1 MDSAKFKKTLLHLL
15 PVTLFAFIGNIVSF
29 SVRNATGRD
38 ISDKFMSF
46 IEILSN
52 KITIPLPSLHWIDL
66 LVGLASGAVFYVYWK
81 LRKANAKQFRTGKE
95 HGSARWSTEEE
106 SKILRAKHFCDNLIV
121 TATLWM
127 TMKKPKSVKIGRNH
141 NILIIGTPGT
151 GKTRFY
157 IKPNLMQMFGSYV
170 VTDPKG
176 TVLIECGKMLERGR
190 PKRDAKGKVL
200 TDKAGKIIYEPYNI
214 KVFNTVDFGKSMHY
228 NPMAYIRPDH
238 REVDILKLVDAL
250 IRNTSGSGKQATED
264 FWVKAE
270 RLLYTSYIA
279 LIFAIYPEEERNFAS
294 LIELINDSEVRE
306 NDEDFK
312 NHVDLLFDAIERW
325 LENRMLDEAE
335 SAELE
340 AEDTESSLYFLGL
353 MTDLDGE
360 TPTNEQ
366 ASIARFA
373 IRQYKAYK
381 LAAGKT
387 AKSILIS
394 CATRLGVFSIDE
406 ILEITSYDE
415 LELGKLGDELS
426 ALFVIVPDSD
436 ATFNF
441 LVAIL
446 YTQMFNLLCTRADS
460 NRGGKLKYHVHCL
473 LDEFKNTGEIPGF
486 DKLIS
491 TIRSREISASIVL
504 QSKSQLK
511 DLYKDNAATIED
523 CCDSMLFLGGSDKT
537 TLKEISESLGK
548 ETIDIISTSTQK
560 GQSESSGVSYQKQGR
575 ELMTSEEIFT
585 MDRGKCIAR
594 VGGFHP
600 FFCDKYD
607 ITKHPM
613 YGCLLDSHMGKPDEA
628 TFTFDIAAYTHSIR
642 KQQKATVSGDTVVE
656 VYDTKSGSKKER
668 KSQ

>member
-1 MDSAKFKKTLLHLL
+1 MASTRLKKNLLLSL
-15 PVTLFAFIGNIVSF
+15 PGIIFALVGNIVSF
-29 SVRNATGRD
+29 SARNATGHD
-38 ISDKFMSF
+38 VSDKCMSF
-46 IEILSN
+46 LNIFAE
-52 KITIPLPSLHWIDL
+52 KITIPIPSLHPIDL
-66 LVGLASGAVFYVYWK
+66 LVGLLSAAAFYVIWK
-81 LRKANAKQFRTGKE
+81 LRKANAKQYRTGKE
-95 HGSARWSTEEE
+95 HGSARWATEEE
-106 SKILRAKHFCDNLIV
+106 SKVFRAKQFCDNIII
-121 TATLWM
+121 TATVWM
-127 TMKKPKSVKIGRNH
+127 TMLKPKNVKLARNH
-141 NILIIGTPGT
+141 NVLIIGGSGT

-157 IKPNLMQMFGSYV
+157 LKPNLMQMFGSYV

-176 TVLIECGKMLERGR
+176 LVLIECGKMLERGR
-190 PKRDAKGKVL
+190 PKRDENGKVL
-200 TDKAGKIIYEPYNI
+200 KDKSGKIIYEPYNI

-228 NPMAYIRPDH
+228 NPMAYIREGH
-238 REVDILKLVDAL
+238 READILKLVDVL
-250 IRNTSGSGKQATED
+250 IRNTSGSGKQAAED

-279 LIFAIYPEEERNFAS
+279 LIFAMYPEEERNFGS

-306 NDEDFK
+306 NDEEYK
-312 NHVDLLFDAIERW
+312 NHVDLLFEAIERW

-360 TPTNEQ
+360 TPTDEQ

-415 LELGKLGDELS
+415 LELEKLGDELT
-426 ALFVIVPDSD
+426 ALFVIVPDTD

-446 YTQMFNLLCTRADS
+446 YTQMFNMLCTRADS

-473 LDEFKNTGEIPGF
+473 LDEFKNIGEIPNF
-486 DKLIS
+486 DKLIA

-504 QSKSQLK
+504 QTKSQLK
-511 DLYKDNAATIED
+511 DLYKDNADTIEGN
-523 CCDSMLFLGGSDKT
+523 CDTLLVLGGSEKT
-537 TLKEISESLGK
+537 TLKELSDALGK
-548 ETIDIISTSTQK
+548 ETIDIISTSMQK
-560 GQSESSGVSYQKQGR
+560 GQSTSSGWSYQKQGR

-613 YGCLLDSHMGKPDEA
+613 YGCLLDAHMGKPDEA
-628 TFTFDIAAYTHSIR
+628 KFTFDIEAYTRSIR
-642 KQQKATVSGDTVVE
+642 KQQKAVVSGDTAVE
-656 VYDTKSGSKKER
+656 VYEAKTEKLK
-668 KSQ
+668 

>member
-1 MDSAKFKKTLLHLL
+1 MDSAKFKKMLLHLL
-15 PVTLFAFIGNIVSF
+15 PAALFAFIGNIVSF
-29 SVRNATGRD
+29 SVRNAAGHD

-46 IEILSN
+46 IDVLST
-52 KITIPLPSLHWIDL
+52 KLTIPLPSLHWIDL
-66 LVGLASGAVFYVYWK
+66 LVGLASGAAFYGLWRLK
-81 LRKANAKQFRTGKE
+81 KSNAKQFRSGKE
-95 HGSARWSTEEE
+95 HGSARWGTVEE
-106 SKILRAKHFCDNLIV
+106 SKALRAKRFCDNLII

-127 TMKKPKSVKIGRNH
+127 TMQKPKIIKLARNH
-141 NILIIGTPGT
+141 NVIIVGGSGT

-176 TVLIECGKMLERGR
+176 LVLIECGKMLERGR
-190 PKRDAKGKVL
+190 PKLDDNGKPLKDA
-200 TDKAGKIIYEPYNI
+200 TGKIIYEPYNI

-228 NPMAYIRPDH
+228 NPMAYIREGH
-238 REVDILKLVDAL
+238 READILKLVDVL
-250 IRNTSGSGKQATED
+250 IRNTAGSKQSAED

-279 LIFAIYPEEERNFAS
+279 LLFAIYPEEERNFGS

-306 NDEDFK
+306 NDEEYK
-312 NHVDLLFDAIERW
+312 NHVDLLFEAIERW
-325 LENRMLDEAE
+325 LENRMLDADE

-353 MTDLDGE
+353 MNDLDGE
-360 TPTNEQ
+360 TPTDEQ

-415 LELGKLGDELS
+415 LELDKLGDELS
-426 ALFVIVPDSD
+426 ALFVIVPDTD

-441 LVAIL
+441 LVAIM

-460 NRGGKLKYHVHCL
+460 NPGGKLKYHVHCL
-473 LDEFKNTGEIPGF
+473 LDEFKNIGEIPNF
-486 DKLIS
+486 DKLIA

-504 QSKSQLK
+504 QTKSQLK
-511 DLYKDNAATIED
+511 DLYKDNADTIEGN
-523 CCDSMLFLGGSDKT
+523 CDTMLFLGGSEKT
-537 TLKEISESLGK
+537 TLKELSDALGK
-548 ETIDIISTSTQK
+548 ETIDIINTSLNK
-560 GQSESSGVSYQKQGR
+560 GQSTSSGVSYQKQGR

-613 YGCLLDSHMGKPDEA
+613 YGCLLDAHMGKPDEKK
-628 TFTFDIAAYTHSIR
+628 FTFDIAAYTHSIR
-642 KQQKATVSGDTVVE
+642 KQQKATVSGDTVVD
-656 VYDTKSGSKKER
+656 VYEAKTGK
-668 KSQ
+668 

>member
-1 MDSAKFKKTLLHLL
+1 MASTKLKKNLLLSL
-15 PVTLFAFIGNIVSF
+15 PGIMFAYVGNIVSF
-29 SVRNATGRD
+29 SARNTTGHD
-38 ISDKFMSF
+38 VSDKFMSF
-46 IEILSN
+46 LEIFAE
-52 KITIPLPSLHWIDL
+52 KITIPVPSLHPIDL
-66 LVGLASGAVFYVYWK
+66 LVGLLSAAAFYVIWK
-81 LRKANAKQFRTGKE
+81 LRKANAKQYRTGKE
-95 HGSARWSTEEE
+95 HGSARWANEDE
-106 SKILRAKHFCDNLIV
+106 SKVLRAKHFCDNLIV

-127 TMKKPKSVKIGRNH
+127 TMRKPKNVKIARNH
-141 NILIIGTPGT
+141 NIIIIGTPGT

-190 PKRDAKGKVL
+190 PKRDENGKIL
-200 TDKAGKIIYEPYNI
+200 KDKSGKIIYEPYNI

-228 NPMAYIRPDH
+228 NPMAYIRNGH
-238 REVDILKLVDAL
+238 REEDILKLVDVL
-250 IRNTSGSGKQATED
+250 IRNTTGNGPKSGED

-270 RLLYTSYIA
+270 RLLYLAYIA
-279 LIFAIYPEEERNFAS
+279 LMFAIYPEEERNFGS

-306 NDEDFK
+306 NDEEYK
-312 NHVDLLFDAIERW
+312 NHVDLLFEAIERW
-325 LENRMLDEAE
+325 LENRMLDETE

-353 MTDLDGE
+353 MNDLDGE
-360 TPTNEQ
+360 TPTDEQ

-394 CATRLGVFSIDE
+394 CAARLGVFSIDK
-406 ILEITSYDE
+406 ILEVTSYDE
-415 LELGKLGDELS
+415 LELDKLGDELS

-441 LVAIL
+441 LVAIM

-460 NRGGKLKYHVHCL
+460 NRGGKLKIHVHCL
-473 LDEFKNTGEIPGF
+473 LDEFKNIGEIPEF

-504 QSKSQLK
+504 QSKRQLK
-511 DLYKDNAATIED
+511 DLYKENAETIED
-523 CCDSMLFLGGSDKT
+523 CCDSLLFLGGSNNT
-537 TLKEISESLGK
+537 TLKEISESLGR
-548 ETIDIISTSTQK
+548 ETIDIISTSEQK
-560 GQSESSGVSYQKQGR
+560 GQSTSSGVSYQKQGR
-575 ELMTSEEIFT
+575 ELMTAEEIYT
-585 MDRGKCIAR
+585 MDGGKCIAR
-594 VGGFHP
+594 VRGFHP

-613 YGCLLDSHMGKPDEA
+613 YGCLLDAHMDKPDEA
-628 TFTFDIAAYTHSIR
+628 KFTFDIAAYTQSIR
-642 KQQKATVSGDTVVE
+642 KQQKAVVSGDTAVD
-656 VYDTKSGSKKER
+656 VYEAKTGN
-668 KSQ
+668 

>member
-1 MDSAKFKKTLLHLL
+1 MDTAKVKKIL
-15 PVTLFAFIGNIVSF
+15 LFAIPFSMFALVGNIITF
-29 SVRNATGRD
+29 SARTATGHEANE
-38 ISDKFMSF
+38 KFLSF
-46 IEILSN
+46 MEIFAN
-52 KITIPLPSLHWIDL
+52 KITIPLPSLHPADL
-66 LVGLASGAVFYVYWK
+66 LGGAVTAAALFGVWK
-81 LRKANAKQFRTGKE
+81 LRKANAKNFKTGKE
-95 HGSARWSTEEE
+95 HGSARWAKPEEAND
-106 SKILRAKHFCDNLIV
+106 LRAKQFRDNLLIS
-121 TATLWM
+121 ATLWM
-127 TMKKPKSVKIGRNH
+127 TVKKPKTIKLARNH
-141 NILIIGTPGT
+141 NVLIVGGSGT

-176 TVLIECGKMLERGR
+176 TILIECGKMLERGR
-190 PKRDAKGKVL
+190 PKYDEKGRMLKDAN
-200 TDKAGKIIYEPYNI
+200 GKIIYEPYHI

-228 NPMAYIRPDH
+228 NPMAYIREGH
-238 REVDILKLVDAL
+238 READILKLVDVL
-250 IRNTSGSGKQATED
+250 IRNTSGSGKQSAED

-279 LIFAIYPEEERNFAS
+279 LMFAIYPEEERNFGS

-306 NDEDFK
+306 DDESFK

-335 SAELE
+335 SAALE
-340 AEDTESSLYFLGL
+340 EEDTESSLYFLGL

-360 TPTNEQ
+360 TPTDEQ

-415 LELGKLGDELS
+415 MELDMLGDELS
-426 ALFVIVPDSD
+426 ALFVIVPDTD

-441 LVAIL
+441 LVAIM

-460 NRGGKLKYHVHCL
+460 NPGGKLKYHVHCL
-473 LDEFKNTGEIPGF
+473 LDEFKNIGEIPNF
-486 DKLIS
+486 DKLIA

-504 QSKSQLK
+504 QTKSQLK
-511 DLYKDNAATIED
+511 DLYKDNADTIEGN
-523 CCDSMLFLGGSDKT
+523 CDTVLFLGGSEKT
-537 TLKEISESLGK
+537 TLKELSEALGK
-548 ETIDIISTSTQK
+548 ETIDIISTSLNK
-560 GQSESSGVSYQKQGR
+560 GQSSSSGVSYQKQGR

-600 FFCDKYD
+600 FFADKYD
-607 ITKHPM
+607 ITRHPM
-613 YGCLLDSHMGKPDEA
+613 YGCLLDSHMGKPDEKK
-628 TFTFDIAAYTHSIR
+628 FTFDLAAYTRGISRHS
-642 KQQKATVSGDTVVE
+642 KAAVSADTAVE
-656 VYDTKSGSKKER
+656 VYEAKTGN
-668 KSQ
+668 

>member
-1 MDSAKFKKTLLHLL
+1 MDTAKVKKIL
-15 PVTLFAFIGNIVSF
+15 LFAIPFSMFALVGNIITF
-29 SVRNATGRD
+29 SARTATGHEANE
-38 ISDKFMSF
+38 KFLSF
-46 IEILSN
+46 MEIFAN
-52 KITIPLPSLHWIDL
+52 KITIPLPSLHPADL
-66 LVGLASGAVFYVYWK
+66 LGGAVTAAALFGVWK
-81 LRKANAKQFRTGKE
+81 LRKANAKNFKTGKE
-95 HGSARWSTEEE
+95 HGSARWAKPEEAND
-106 SKILRAKHFCDNLIV
+106 LRAKQFRDNLLIS
-121 TATLWM
+121 ATLWM
-127 TMKKPKSVKIGRNH
+127 TIKKPKTIKLARNH
-141 NILIIGTPGT
+141 NVLIVGGSGT

-176 TVLIECGKMLERGR
+176 TILIECGKMLERGR
-190 PKRDAKGKVL
+190 PKYDEKGRMLKDAN
-200 TDKAGKIIYEPYNI
+200 GKIIYEPYHI

-228 NPMAYIRPDH
+228 NPMAYIREGH
-238 REVDILKLVDAL
+238 READILKLVDVL
-250 IRNTSGSGKQATED
+250 IRNTSGSGKQSAED

-279 LIFAIYPEEERNFAS
+279 LMFAIYPEEERNFGS

-306 NDEDFK
+306 DDESFK
-312 NHVDLLFDAIERW
+312 NHVDLLFDAIGRW

-335 SAELE
+335 SAALE
-340 AEDTESSLYFLGL
+340 EEDTESSLYFLGL

-360 TPTNEQ
+360 TPTDEQ

-415 LELGKLGDELS
+415 MELDMLGDELS
-426 ALFVIVPDSD
+426 ALFVIVPDTD

-441 LVAIL
+441 LVAIM

-460 NRGGKLKYHVHCL
+460 NPGGKLKYHVHCL
-473 LDEFKNTGEIPGF
+473 LDEFKNIGEIPSF
-486 DKLIS
+486 DKLIA

-504 QSKSQLK
+504 QTKSQLK
-511 DLYKDNAATIED
+511 DLYKDNADTIEGN
-523 CCDSMLFLGGSDKT
+523 CDTVLFLGGSEKT
-537 TLKEISESLGK
+537 TLKELSEALGK
-548 ETIDIISTSTQK
+548 ETIDIISTSLNK
-560 GQSESSGVSYQKQGR
+560 GQSSSSGVSYQKQGR

-600 FFCDKYD
+600 FFADKYD
-607 ITKHPM
+607 ITRHPM
-613 YGCLLDSHMGKPDEA
+613 YGCLLDSHMGKTDEKK
-628 TFTFDIAAYTHSIR
+628 FTFDLAAYTRGISRHS
-642 KQQKATVSGDTVVE
+642 KAAVSADTAVE
-656 VYDTKSGSKKER
+656 VYEAKTGN
-668 KSQ
+668 

>member
-1 MDSAKFKKTLLHLL
+1 MDSAKFKKTLLHSL
-15 PVTLFAFIGNIVSF
+15 PVALFALWGNIISLSF
-29 SVRNATGRD
+29 RNAAGHD
-38 ISDKFMSF
+38 ISDKFISF
-46 IEILSN
+46 IDILAN
-52 KITIPLPSLHWIDL
+52 KVTMPLPSLHWIDL
-66 LVGLASGAVFYVYWK
+66 LVGLASGVAFYVYWK

-95 HGSARWSTEEE
+95 HGSARWATEDE
-106 SKILRAKHFCDNLIV
+106 SKVLRAKHFYDNLIV

-127 TMKKPKSVKIGRNH
+127 TMRKPKNVKIGRNH
-141 NILIIGTPGT
+141 NIIIIGTPGT

-190 PKRDAKGKVL
+190 PKRDEKGKIL
-200 TDKAGKIIYEPYNI
+200 KDKSGKIIYEPYNI

-228 NPMAYIRPDH
+228 NPMAYIRNGH
-238 REVDILKLVDAL
+238 REEDILKLVDVL
-250 IRNTSGSGKQATED
+250 IRNTTGNGPKSGED

-270 RLLYTSYIA
+270 RLLYMAYIA
-279 LIFAIYPEEERNFAS
+279 LMFAIYPEEERNFGS

-306 NDEDFK
+306 DDENFK

-325 LENRMLDEAE
+325 LENRMLDETE

-353 MTDLDGE
+353 MNDLDGE
-360 TPTNEQ
+360 TPTDEQ

-373 IRQYKAYK
+373 IRQHKAYK

-394 CATRLGVFSIDE
+394 CAARLGVFSIDK
-406 ILEITSYDE
+406 ILEVTSYDE
-415 LELGKLGDELS
+415 LELDKLGDELS

-441 LVAIL
+441 LVAIM

-460 NRGGKLKYHVHCL
+460 NRGGKLKIHVHCL
-473 LDEFKNTGEIPGF
+473 LDEFKNIGEIPEF

-504 QSKSQLK
+504 QSKRQLK
-511 DLYKDNAATIED
+511 DLYKESAETIED
-523 CCDSMLFLGGSDKT
+523 CCDSLLFLGGSNNT
-537 TLKEISESLGK
+537 TLKEISESLGR
-548 ETIDIISTSTQK
+548 ETIDIISTSEQK
-560 GQSESSGVSYQKQGR
+560 GQSTSSGVSYQKQGR
-575 ELMTSEEIFT
+575 ELMTAEEIYT
-585 MDRGKCIAR
+585 MDGGKCIAR
-594 VGGFHP
+594 VRGFHP

-613 YGCLLDSHMGKPDEA
+613 YGCLLDAHMDKPDEA
-628 TFTFDIAAYTHSIR
+628 KFTFDIAAYTQSIR
-642 KQQKATVSGDTVVE
+642 KQQKAVVSGDTAVD
-656 VYDTKSGSKKER
+656 VYEAKTGN
-668 KSQ
+668 

>member
-1 MDSAKFKKTLLHLL
+1 MASTKLKKNLLLSL
-15 PVTLFAFIGNIVSF
+15 PGIMFAYVGNIVSF
-29 SVRNATGRD
+29 SARNTTGHD
-38 ISDKFMSF
+38 VSDKFMSF
-46 IEILSN
+46 LEIFAE
-52 KITIPLPSLHWIDL
+52 KITIPIPSLHPIDL
-66 LVGLASGAVFYVYWK
+66 LVGLLSAAAFYVIWK
-81 LRKANAKQFRTGKE
+81 LRKANAKQYRTGKE
-95 HGSARWSTEEE
+95 HGSARWASEDE
-106 SKILRAKHFCDNLIV
+106 SKVLRAKHFCDTLIV

-127 TMKKPKSVKIGRNH
+127 TMRKPKNVKIGRNH
-141 NILIIGTPGT
+141 NIIIIGTPGT

-190 PKRDAKGKVL
+190 PKRDEKGKIL
-200 TDKAGKIIYEPYNI
+200 KDKSGKIIYEPYNI

-228 NPMAYIRPDH
+228 NPMAYIRNGH
-238 REVDILKLVDAL
+238 REEDILKLVDVL
-250 IRNTSGSGKQATED
+250 IRNTTGNGPKSGED

-270 RLLYTSYIA
+270 RLLYMAYIA
-279 LIFAIYPEEERNFAS
+279 LMFAIYPEEERNFGS

-306 NDEDFK
+306 DDENFK

-325 LENRMLDEAE
+325 LENRMLDETE

-353 MTDLDGE
+353 MNDLDGE
-360 TPTNEQ
+360 TPTDEQ

-394 CATRLGVFSIDE
+394 CAARLGVFSIDK
-406 ILEITSYDE
+406 ILEVTSYDE
-415 LELGKLGDELS
+415 LELDKLGDELS

-441 LVAIL
+441 LVAIM

-460 NRGGKLKYHVHCL
+460 NRGGKLKIHVHCL
-473 LDEFKNTGEIPGF
+473 LDEFKNIGEIPEF

-504 QSKSQLK
+504 QSKRQLK
-511 DLYKDNAATIED
+511 DLYKENAETIED
-523 CCDSMLFLGGSDKT
+523 CCDSLLFLGGSNNT
-537 TLKEISESLGK
+537 TLKEISESLGR
-548 ETIDIISTSTQK
+548 ETIDIISTSEQK
-560 GQSESSGVSYQKQGR
+560 GQSTSSGVSYQKQGR
-575 ELMTSEEIFT
+575 ELMTSEEIYT
-585 MDRGKCIAR
+585 MDGGKCIAR
-594 VGGFHP
+594 VRGFHP

-613 YGCLLDSHMGKPDEA
+613 YGCLLDAHMDKPDEA
-628 TFTFDIAAYTHSIR
+628 KFTFDIAAYTHSIR
-642 KQQKATVSGDTVVE
+642 KQQKATVSGDTVVD
-656 VYDTKSGSKKER
+656 VYEAPKR
-668 KSQ
+668 K